1 LDGFFSKQQIN
12 RGNMKNF
19 NRKPT
24 AKYNHLRLIKPKQN
38 DAYRKPQSLL
48 EIIELV
54 INDYRANPQMLVT
67 ELFGFV
73 LLLVTV
79 FLGFIVLFLLFSE

>member
-1 LDGFFSKQQIN
+1 
-12 RGNMKNF
+12 MKNF

-24 AKYNHLRLIKPKQN
+24 TKYNHLRLVKPEQN
-38 DAYRKPQSLL
+38 DSNRKPQSLL

-54 INDYRANPQMLVT
+54 INDYRANPQFLVT

-73 LLLVTV
+73 LLLAVV